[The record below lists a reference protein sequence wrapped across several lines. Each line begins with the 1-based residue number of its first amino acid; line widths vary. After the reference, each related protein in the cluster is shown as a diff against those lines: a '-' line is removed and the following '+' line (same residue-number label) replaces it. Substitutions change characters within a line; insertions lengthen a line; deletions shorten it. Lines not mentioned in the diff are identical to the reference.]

1 MMCSYFT
8 LVRDVGFLCLITVTE
23 GTIKVCKV
31 ISICNVVI
39 FWVITCQIS
48 SEFKSCRKQLY
59 FITVLTNQPSLSS
72 QINHHSLHKTF
83 PNWQLM
89 SFKNNESSKLTTHL
103 HIQSK

>member
-23 GTIKVCKV
+23 GIIKVCEV
-31 ISICNVVI
+31 ISICNVII
-39 FWVITCQIS
+39 FWVLTCQTS

-72 QINHHSLHKTF
+72 QNVPKLAINEF
-83 PNWQLM
+83 
-89 SFKNNESSKLTTHL
+89 
-103 HIQSK
+103 